1 LFAFRT
7 WLPTYLLFAWH
18 RFSSANPGLTLP
30 RWSMLIVLIGVP
42 ASIIGAESANTEK
55 RNRLIRRF
63 EFASIALCMLSVIC
77 ANLSFPLAILALF
90 AYSVAVASD
99 SGALTAGTVAVAR
112 PDEQGMTLGIYSLL
126 GFMGGAAGP
135 LAVGTLLDLGGGF
148 GSTYAWY
155 LAFAAMGAGSVLAA
169 IAISFVAIPAQTMA
183 QAGAEISGSHE

>member
-1 LFAFRT
+1 L
-7 WLPTYLLFAWH
+7 
-18 RFSSANPGLTLP
+18 
-30 RWSMLIVLIGVP
+30 
-42 ASIIGAESANTEK
+42 
-55 RNRLIRRF
+55 
-63 EFASIALCMLSVIC
+63 LSVIC

-90 AYSVAVASD
+90 AYSVAAASD
-99 SGALTAGTVAVAR
+99 SGALTAGTVAVAL

-155 LAFAAMGAGSVLAA
+155 LGFAAMGAGSLLAA

-183 QAGAEISGSHE
+183 QAGAEISGSNE